1 MILRVRARLVDDAG
15 DGGVSRS
22 EILDVMAV
30 IYLDRGLNYETAGAT
45 VVFDGDDV
53 DIMIDSMTDEN
64 VLPVV
69 RRSYNPLVELTWR
82 KPNESGCES

>member
-45 VVFDGDDV
+45 VFFDGDDV

>member
-1 MILRVRARLVDDAG
+1 MILRVHARLVDDDG
-15 DGGVSRS
+15 DDGVSRS

-45 VVFDGDDV
+45 VVFVGDDA
-53 DIMIDSMTDEN
+53 DMMIDSRTDEEF
-64 VLPVV
+64 LRVV
-69 RRSYNPLVELTWR
+69 HRSYNPLVELTWR

>member
-1 MILRVRARLVDDAG
+1 MILRVHARLVDDDG
-15 DGGVSRS
+15 DDGVSRS

-45 VVFDGDDV
+45 VFFDGDDV

>member
-1 MILRVRARLVDDAG
+1 
-15 DGGVSRS
+15 
-22 EILDVMAV
+22 MAV

-45 VVFDGDDV
+45 VFFDGDDV